1 MAVAAKSNPTAK
13 SKAAAGPADPKPAAE
28 SDDDAATTDGKD
40 DTPTLAAKLVCALP
54 LPPHPRAWPFPR
66 EMGLAGLP
74 HTSFR
79 PGLHCSWYCV
89 LTMVVVCAWVQKSM
103 PTSQLKLVYD
113 IINSAPP
120 LPPSYRLRGSAEV
133 QKFANRTR

>member
-1 MAVAAKSNPTAK
+1 VAVAAKSNPTAK

-79 PGLHCSWYCV
+79 PGLQLVLCADDGCCLCV
-89 LTMVVVCAWVQKSM
+89 GAEIHAHVATEARVRHYQQCAPS
-103 PTSQLKLVYD
+103 PSL
-113 IINSAPP
+113 
-120 LPPSYRLRGSAEV
+120 LPIARIS
-133 QKFANRTR
+133 